1 MSLTLTFGCV
11 DIPYATP
18 PSATGKATKAVT
30 TTTGEVAGW
39 LENKYHV
46 MEHYYEA
53 REKQIT
59 EALADSMAGALET
72 LLAGG
77 PADAPAP
84 FAEAESFIQ
93 NDFQQFMALDTLATL
108 GYPGVPT
115 KAALE
120 GVNTRLKKRKGAP
133 RPSLID
139 TGLYVNSFK
148 CWTV

>member
-1 MSLTLTFGCV
+1 MSLTLVFGVV
-11 DIPYATP
+11 DVPYATP
-18 PSATGKATKAVT
+18 PSKTARARKAVT

-39 LENKYHV
+39 LEGKYHV

-53 REKQIT
+53 RQKQIT

-84 FAEAESFIQ
+84 LAEAESFIQ

-108 GYPGVPT
+108 GYPGIPT
-115 KAALE
+115 KAALD

-133 RPSLID
+133 RPSFID
-139 TGLYVNSFK
+139 SGAYVNSFRV
-148 CWTV
+148 WTV